1 MREPENMSW
10 YAVTVADG
18 TERAMHAVMSRAP
31 EHARPISEQE
41 ARAISAALRIERGT
55 IRRRQLRGRCR
66 PSSIHARL
74 DALSEESIAHT
85 EKLEAITSQVERVE
99 GAVNDMTAGL
109 TGRRWDKEIADLCT
123 DQGRVFASVA
133 TAVTRSSFKAPIE
146 ATANKI
152 LTNKEKV
159 RSRRRYDQC
168 AVVRCRPHSSDG
180 VRVQVYLPPAQW

>member
-18 TERAMHAVMSRAP
+18 TERAMHAVMSRVP

-41 ARAISAALRIERGT
+41 ARAISAALRLARGDDPAPSAPAAAVD
-55 IRRRQLRGRCR
+55 L
-66 PSSIHARL
+66 SSIHARL

-109 TGRRWDKEIADLCT
+109 TG
-123 DQGRVFASVA
+123 
-133 TAVTRSSFKAPIE
+133 
-146 ATANKI
+146 
-152 LTNKEKV
+152 EKME
-159 RSRRRYDQC
+159 
-168 AVVRCRPHSSDG
+168 
-180 VRVQVYLPPAQW
+180 